1 MLNTKIWQDLIKL
14 LNAKHLYLIDKNR
27 INLS

>member
-27 INLS
+27 ITK